1 MSIVRDSA
9 WKSSNWQFYKS
20 FHKLRETYLLPWD
33 RLIQSYGLRHTML
46 LGQELELPFLPNMA
60 SLIPPRLL
68 LQILLCAQ
76 CSGCSFK
83 HTPSC
88 FKCGGGHTISHCPRL
103 DQGQSQAQLMNP
115 KILPTPANAV
125 KLARYLEGYE
135 SVLSHKI
142 VSGFVQGFELDYTG
156 ERKSLLAPNLE
167 SANEFPEVID
177 SKIQSE
183 VASGRIV
190 GPFNTPPPPLDPL
203 WVSPVGE
210 VPQTF

>member
-1 MSIVRDSA
+1 
-9 WKSSNWQFYKS
+9 
-20 FHKLRETYLLPWD
+20 
-33 RLIQSYGLRHTML
+33 ML
-46 LGQELELPFLPNMA
+46 LGQELELELPFLPNMA

-76 CSGCSFK
+76 CSGCSVK
-83 HTPSC
+83 HTC

-125 KLARYLEGYE
+125 KLAQYLVGYD

-142 VSGFVQGFELDYTG
+142 ISGFMQGFELDYTG
-156 ERKSLLAPNLE
+156 ERKSLLAPNL
-167 SANEFPEVID
+167 AYAREFPEVID

-183 VASGRIV
+183 VAFGRIV
-190 GPFNTPPPPLDPL
+190 GPFDTPPPWTHCGCPLL
-203 WVSPVGE
+203 EKSPKHFKGE
-210 VPQTF
+210 HRMIQHLSYPEE